1 MGLRLDWHGHERM
14 GRKQSVMAEIDLS
27 DPDAVRR
34 ATDAQVKRRAR
45 LFLECAIENALA
57 AHDGDGEA
65 VAEIVAEMIDH
76 MRQ

>member
-1 MGLRLDWHGHERM
+1 MP
-14 GRKQSVMAEIDLS
+14 SIDLS
-27 DPDAVRR
+27 EPEAVRK

-65 VAEIVAEMIDH
+65 VATIVAEMIDH
-76 MRQ
+76 MRRRRLPMTIWSTSHAFR